1 MRKNMPRWI
10 VAASLLALPF
20 AASAQVLC
28 PPEVQAARQALG
40 LAKTNVPGR
49 TLAGARSE
57 QEAPRGQSV
66 QAPREEPM
74 QAPRGQSVQAPREEP
89 AQAPR
94 GQSVQAPRDE
104 SQQAPRGQSV
114 QAPRDES
121 QQAPRGQSVQA
132 PRDLPQ
138 QAPRGQSVQ
147 APREEPLQAPRSA
160 DGSTTRGDGTGA
172 ASPGGP
178 GTIERAE
185 RLVQDAEAACAVN
198 DFPRASASAKA
209 ALELLK
215 APR

>member
-1 MRKNMPRWI
+1 MKKMPRWI
-10 VAASLLALPF
+10 VAGMLVAIPF

-28 PPEVQAARQALG
+28 PPEVQAARQALNI
-40 LAKTNVPGR
+40 AKANVPGR

-66 QAPREEPM
+66 QAPREEPLQAPRGQSVQAPRDEQQ

-89 AQAPR
+89 
-94 GQSVQAPRDE
+94 
-104 SQQAPRGQSV
+104 
-114 QAPRDES
+114 
-121 QQAPRGQSVQA
+121 
-132 PRDLPQ
+132 L

-160 DGSTTRGDGTGA
+160 ETSPARSESPGA

-178 GTIERAE
+178 TTVERAE
-185 RLVQDAEAACAVN
+185 RLVHDAEAACAVN
-198 DFPRASASAKA
+198 DMPRATSSAKA
-209 ALELLK
+209 ALELLN